1 VPGKHMS
8 YEEIEAEAA
17 RIARDLLE
25 NRSSSPRDPTFVT
38 RDIGFAEHTKIHDF
52 VRGQIALYAAR
63 IVVLDRMY
71 GERCKD

>member
-1 VPGKHMS
+1 MS

>member
-8 YEEIEAEAA
+8 YEEIESEAA
-17 RIARDLLE
+17 RIAKELLE
-25 NRSSSPRDPTFVT
+25 NCGSSPRNPTFVT

-63 IVVLDRMY
+63 VVVLDRMY
-71 GERCKD
+71 GERSKD